1 MGWDLRPWE
10 GAMTEKR
17 FLGGPSLA
25 GRPAG
30 KRGCFRGQTLLG
42 GGGLAA
48 GGEPEG
54 AGVWSSLLGEH
65 GKKPGPP
72 ERQDAVVGGA
82 GPP

>member
-1 MGWDLRPWE
+1 MGP
-10 GAMTEKR
+10 AP
-17 FLGGPSLA
+17 LGGSHDGETVPGRSLTGREASGEEGVLPRSDPA
-25 GRPAG
+25 GR
-30 KRGCFRGQTLLG
+30 R
-42 GGGLAA
+42 GLAA

-54 AGVWSSLLGEH
+54 AGVWRSLLGEH